1 MKENFIHVCFVIDS
15 SGSMCGSE
23 ADVIGGFKRV
33 VEEQRAVKNGSCAIT
48 VIDFNSYPEVVCV
61 GKDIADVDSELN
73 YSVGGGTALFDG
85 IMLGINKTHEFN
97 MSLDNAERPEKTMVV
112 IMTDGGENCS
122 RNYSGSAVR
131 DKIKEMETE
140 FGWSFVYLGAD
151 LTNVHDADTLGIKTR
166 GVSTKG
172 SMMSNYDMV
181 NSVASTFR
189 CAQGSTAKKYATMDS
204 VMADSTAYLNMAYE
218 ASTGIKIDS

>member
-33 VEEQRAVKNGSCAIT
+33 VDEQKANENGSCVVS

-61 GKDIADVDSELN
+61 GKNVNDIDSDLN
-73 YSVGGGTALFDG
+73 YAVGGGTALLDAIYIG
-85 IMLGINKTHEFN
+85 IEKTHEWN
-97 MSLDNAERPEKTMVV
+97 MAQDEPDRPEKTMVV

-122 RNYSGSAVR
+122 RKYGRQVVK
-131 DKIKEMETE
+131 DKIAEMETE

-151 LTNVHDADTLGIKTR
+151 LTNVNDASSLGIKTR

-172 SMMSNYDMV
+172 MMGSNYDVINSTV
-181 NSVASTFR
+181 NLFRGASGT
-189 CAQGSTAKKYATMDS
+189 TEMKYAVMDEALSAS
-204 VMADSTAYLNMAYE
+204 VETLNANYE
-218 ASTGIKIDS
+218 TSTGIKIN

>member
-33 VEEQRAVKNGSCAIT
+33 VDEQKANENGSCVVS

-61 GKDIADVDSELN
+61 GKDVNDIDSDLN
-73 YSVGGGTALFDG
+73 YTVGGGTALLDAIYIG
-85 IMLGINKTHEFN
+85 IEKTHEWN
-97 MSLDNAERPEKTMVV
+97 MAQDEPDRPEKTMVV

-122 RNYSGSAVR
+122 RKYSRQIVK
-131 DKIKEMETE
+131 DKIAEMETE

-151 LTNVHDADTLGIKTR
+151 LTNVNDASSLGIKTR

-172 SMMSNYDMV
+172 MMGSNYDLINDTV
-181 NSVASTFR
+181 NVFR
-189 CAQGSTAKKYATMDS
+189 CASGTTEMKYATMDS
-204 VMADSTAYLNMAYE
+204 ALESSVETLNANYE
-218 ASTGIKIDS
+218 TSTGIKIN

>member
-33 VEEQRAVKNGSCAIT
+33 EDEQKANENGSCAVT
-48 VIDFNSYPEVVCV
+48 VIDFNSYPEVVCI
-61 GKDIADVDSELN
+61 GKDVHDVDSELN

-122 RNYSGSAVR
+122 RYSSGSTTK

-166 GVSTKG
+166 GVSTK
-172 SMMSNYDMV
+172 SAMMSNYDMV
-181 NSVASTFR
+181 NTAVSAFR
-189 CAQGSTAKKYATMDS
+189 GATGDSQVKYATMDM
-204 VMADSTAYLNMAYE
+204 VMGDAVETLNANYE
-218 ASTGIKIDS
+218 TSTGIKIN

>member
-33 VEEQRAVKNGSCAIT
+33 VEEQRAVENGSCAIT

-85 IMLGINKTHEFN
+85 IMLGVNKTHEFN

-122 RNYSGSAVR
+122 RNYSGSAVK

-172 SMMSNYDMV
+172 AMMSNYDMV
-181 NSVASTFR
+181 NSVASSFR
-189 CAQGSTAKKYATMDS
+189 CASGTTEMKYATMDS
-204 VMADSTAYLNMAYE
+204 VMDASVETLNTAYE
-218 ASTGIKIDS
+218 TSTGIKIN

>member
-33 VEEQRAVKNGSCAIT
+33 VDEQKANENGSCTVT
-48 VIDFNSYPEVVCV
+48 VIDFNSYPEIVCI
-61 GKDIADVDSELN
+61 GKDVHDIDSELN
-73 YSVGGGTALFDG
+73 YSVGGGTALFDA
-85 IMLGINKTHEFN
+85 ITLGIDKTHEYN
-97 MSLDNAERPEKTMVV
+97 MNLDNAERPEKTMVV

-122 RNYSGSAVR
+122 RHSTGAGVKAR
-131 DKIKEMETE
+131 IKEMETE

-166 GVSTKG
+166 GVSTK
-172 SMMSNYDMV
+172 SAMISNYDMV
-181 NSVASTFR
+181 NTAVSAFR
-189 CAQGSTAKKYATMDS
+189 SATGDSQIKYATMDEAMGS
-204 VMADSTAYLNMAYE
+204 AVETLNANYE
-218 ASTGIKIDS
+218 TSTGIKIN

>member
-33 VEEQRAVKNGSCAIT
+33 VDEQKANENGSCVVS

-61 GKDIADVDSELN
+61 GKDVNDIDSDLN
-73 YSVGGGTALFDG
+73 YTVGGGTALLDAIYIG
-85 IMLGINKTHEFN
+85 IEKTHEWN
-97 MSLDNAERPEKTMVV
+97 MAQDEPDRPEKTMVV

-122 RNYSGSAVR
+122 RKYGRQIVK
-131 DKIKEMETE
+131 DKIAEMETE

-151 LTNVHDADTLGIKTR
+151 LTNVNDASSLGIKTR

-172 SMMSNYDMV
+172 MMGSNYDLINDTV
-181 NSVASTFR
+181 NVFR
-189 CAQGSTAKKYATMDS
+189 CASGTTEMKYATMDS
-204 VMADSTAYLNMAYE
+204 ALESSVETLNANYE
-218 ASTGIKIDS
+218 TSTGIKIN

>member
-33 VEEQRAVKNGSCAIT
+33 VEEQKAIENGSCAVT
-48 VIDFNSYPEVVCV
+48 VIDFNSYPEVVCI
-61 GKDIADVDSELN
+61 GKDVNDVDSELN
-73 YSVGGGTALFDG
+73 YTVGGGTALFDA
-85 IMLGINKTHEFN
+85 IALGIDKTHNYN

-122 RNYSGSAVR
+122 RNFSGSAVKN
-131 DKIKEMETE
+131 KIKEMETE
-140 FGWSFVYLGAD
+140 FGWSFVYLGSD
-151 LTNVHDADTLGIKTR
+151 LSDVHDADTLGIKTR

-172 SMMSNYDMV
+172 MMGSNYDVINTTV
-181 NSVASTFR
+181 NLFR
-189 CAQGSTAKKYATMDS
+189 CATGTTEMKYAAMNDTLNAS
-204 VMADSTAYLNMAYE
+204 VDALNTAYE
-218 ASTGIKIDS
+218 TSTGIKID

>member
-33 VEEQRAVKNGSCAIT
+33 VDEQKANENGSCAVT
-48 VIDFNSYPEVVCV
+48 VIDFNSYPEIVCIGRDV
-61 GKDIADVDSELN
+61 KDIDSDLN
-73 YSVGGGTALFDG
+73 YTVGGGTALFDA
-85 IMLGINKTHEFN
+85 IKLGIERTHEYN

-122 RNYSGSAVR
+122 RQTTGGMIR
-131 DKIKEMETE
+131 EKIKEMEAE

-172 SMMSNYDMV
+172 MMGSNYDVINSTV
-181 NSVASTFR
+181 NVFR
-189 CAQGSTAKKYATMDS
+189 CASGTTEMKYATMDS
-204 VMADSTAYLNMAYE
+204 FMENSVETLNANYE
-218 ASTGIKIDS
+218 SSTGIKIN

>member
-33 VEEQRAVKNGSCAIT
+33 VDEQKANESGSCVVS

-61 GKDIADVDSELN
+61 GKNVNDIDSDLN
-73 YSVGGGTALFDG
+73 YAVGGGTALLDAIYIG
-85 IMLGINKTHEFN
+85 IEKTHEWN
-97 MSLDNAERPEKTMVV
+97 MAQDEPDRPEKTMVV

-122 RNYSGSAVR
+122 RKYGRQVTK
-131 DKIKEMETE
+131 DKIAEMETE

-151 LTNVHDADTLGIKTR
+151 LTNVNDASSLGIRTR

-172 SMMSNYDMV
+172 MMGSNYDLINNTV
-181 NSVASTFR
+181 NVFR
-189 CAQGSTAKKYATMDS
+189 CASGTTAMKYATMDS
-204 VMADSTAYLNMAYE
+204 ALENSVETLNANYE
-218 ASTGIKIDS
+218 TSTGIKIN